1 MDSTGIIEA
10 LIAQVAA
17 TTGTEASAVQF
28 INELTTKQAA
38 ALAEIQAQADQLA
51 GAGITI
57 QNLTDA
63 IGAAQGLNDQL
74 KASTDALA
82 AAITVNP

>member
-28 INELTTKQAA
+28 INELAAKQAA
-38 ALAEIQAQADQLA
+38 ALAEIQAQADALA

-57 QNLTDA
+57 QNLTEA